1 MSLPQL
7 GDLLQSC
14 RESGQFATPT
24 QPPDCLQL
32 IVCGPARADEIRMVC
47 VRQAIG
53 ARASGGHDRAF
64 FEEQD
69 ASAGACKRECV
80 RDRFDSLCVRD
91 GVSASVE
98 DAEAYAF
105 LFCDAREE
113 VSALGA
119 RAADLEVRG
128 TRAAERAAAE

>member
-1 MSLPQL
+1 VSLPQL

-24 QPPDCLQL
+24 QSLDCLEL
-32 IVCGPARADEIRMVC
+32 IVCGPARADEIRVVC
-47 VRQAIG
+47 VREAIG
-53 ARASGGHDRAF
+53 ARASGGHDRAL

-69 ASAGACKRECV
+69 GPAGAGKREGV

-91 GVSASVE
+91 GVSAAIE

-105 LFCDAREE
+105 LVCDAREE

-119 RAADLEVRG
+119 RTADLEVRG
-128 TRAAERAAAE
+128 TRTAEGAPAE